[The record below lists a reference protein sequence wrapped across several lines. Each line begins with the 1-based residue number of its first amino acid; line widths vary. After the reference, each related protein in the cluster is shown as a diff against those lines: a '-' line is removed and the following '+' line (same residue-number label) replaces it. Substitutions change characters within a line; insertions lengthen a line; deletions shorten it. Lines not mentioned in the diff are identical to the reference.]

1 MNARKKTFRALGFT
15 LFWLGVLAAVA
26 LAAAGTVADLEAT
39 FYGFPWWADGSLPG
53 FRCPVLMT
61 SWETSTVSLTLKNP
75 TDRAIPFRAHAEI
88 STPGQARDVP
98 VMVEV
103 APGEKERVVWSV
115 TSADV
120 DLGFF
125 IFVNGWTNPAYP
137 YPTRQSMCGILVL
150 NVAGLTGRQ
159 IFALTLAASVL
170 CMIGGMGLWIAGSKP
185 LEGRRRSAT
194 AGMAFL
200 ALVVLA
206 ALLVSV
212 LGAWMAGI
220 ILLALAVL
228 TITALLFIVLAD

>member
-1 MNARKKTFRALGFT
+1 MNRGRKAARTLGFV
-15 LFWLGVLAAVA
+15 LLWLGILSAMA
-26 LAAAGTVADLEAT
+26 LAAAGTVADLEAA
-39 FYGFPWWADGSLPG
+39 FYGFPWWSKEPLPG

-61 SWETSTVSLTLKNP
+61 RSETGAVSLTLKNP
-75 TDRAIPFRAHAEI
+75 TDRTILFRAHADI
-88 STPGQARDVP
+88 STPGQAREVP
-98 VMVEV
+98 VMVEI
-103 APGEKERVVWSV
+103 APGEKERVAWDV

-150 NVAGLTGRQ
+150 DVPGLTGMQ
-159 IFALTLAASVL
+159 IFGLTLVTSVL
-170 CMIGGMGLWIAGSKP
+170 CIAGGMSLWIANSKP
-185 LEGRRRSAT
+185 LEGRRRSVT

-200 ALVVLA
+200 AVVVLA
-206 ALLVSV
+206 ALAISI

-228 TITALLFIVLAD
+228 TITALSFAVLAE